1 MLAGIRSSP
10 SFACLTLM
18 SKPLSLLAVLTL
30 AGLAA
35 SPLVAL
41 ADSSSVSSTSA
52 SASQS
57 LGSVSDSIQGSSN
70 SSTGRRVAAGEYR
83 VVEIAALEDRPGL
96 ERVQLEGEGGRFSLL
111 LPAALREREALRS
124 GDRIAVSTPAYGLAF
139 ARVGARE
146 PFFLALEEGWRHE
159 FQRRAVTL

>member
-1 MLAGIRSSP
+1 
-10 SFACLTLM
+10 M
-18 SKPLSLLAVLTL
+18 SKPRHLLAALTL
-30 AGLAA
+30 ACLAA
-35 SPLVAL
+35 QPLLVR
-41 ADSSSVSSTSA
+41 ADSSSVSSTSG

-83 VVEIAALEDRPGL
+83 VVDVAAAQDRPGL
-96 ERVQLEGEGGRFSLL
+96 ERLQLEGEGGRFTLL
-111 LPAALREREALRS
+111 LPAAVREREALRS

-139 ARVGARE
+139 TRAGAGQ
-146 PFFLALEEGWRHE
+146 PFFLALDEAWRHE

>member
-1 MLAGIRSSP
+1 
-10 SFACLTLM
+10 M
-18 SKPLSLLAVLTL
+18 SQPRQLLAVLSL
-30 AGLAA
+30 ACLSAQPLLAR
-35 SPLVAL
+35 

-96 ERVQLEGEGGRFSLL
+96 ERIQMEGEGGRFTLL
-111 LPAALREREALRS
+111 LPAAVRERAALRS

-139 ARVGARE
+139 ARAGAEE
-146 PFFLALEEGWRHE
+146 PFFLALDEGWRHE

>member
-1 MLAGIRSSP
+1 
-10 SFACLTLM
+10 M
-18 SKPLSLLAVLTL
+18 SKPRHLLAALTFTCL
-30 AGLAA
+30 AVQPLLAR
-35 SPLVAL
+35 
-41 ADSSSVSSTSA
+41 ADSSAASSASG

-83 VVEIAALEDRPGL
+83 VVEIAALEDRPGV
-96 ERVQLEGEGGRFSLL
+96 ERLQLEGEGGRFTLL
-111 LPAALREREALRS
+111 LPADLREREALRS

-146 PFFLALEEGWRHE
+146 PFFLALDEGWRHE